1 MNEINNYD
9 PNNYHISM
17 TRSVYIKLEGSS
29 LRIANTT
36 ARIPKREMWNEVPTD
51 INKLIFTNIRTYNLL
66 GCKIEMLPRGL
77 ARKRWAQR
85 SYKSLIN
92 FTILKHLSRYFG
104 RKYPIQLIIKNNN
117 NSRNSVDQ
125 NIPTETYNSDNGF
138 VELSLPKTEK
148 PKKMSAGKID
158 ILLGDGDFSE
168 SSKKSDNDNVMDF
181 GAVVLNS
188 DVSIFYVV
196 I

>member
-1 MNEINNYD
+1 M
-9 PNNYHISM
+9 
-17 TRSVYIKLEGSS
+17 
-29 LRIANTT
+29 
-36 ARIPKREMWNEVPTD
+36 
-51 INKLIFTNIRTYNLL
+51 
-66 GCKIEMLPRGL
+66 
-77 ARKRWAQR
+77 
-85 SYKSLIN
+85 
-92 FTILKHLSRYFG
+92 SRYFG